1 MLWGVG
7 RFLLLGFPPLAS
19 CLCAFLDG
27 PAPLLA
33 VAVHLRL
40 ECGEERAHIEVGQ
53 QAVEHLV
60 PVAPAAVGLPAV
72 VEQCLEELPRLLVV
86 EFVED
91 AAHGVVV
98 DDERLL
104 PLAPG
109 SGGVVVWFHNDSF
122 FKGLTKKGFFEWQKR
137 GGGTCRRAVRV
148 RPLLFSICVVV
159 LARGRLVPV
168 PCACRRAE
176 AAAGHRARRPP
187 VRRVRGHCRGHPP
200 PVAGPARGGD

>member
-122 FKGLTKKGFFEWQKR
+122 FKGLTKKGFLNGKKGE
-137 GGGTCRRAVRV
+137 GGRAAVRCACV
-148 RPLLFSICVVV
+148 PSSLVYVSWCLRAGGSCPCRALVVV
-159 LARGRLVPV
+159 LK
-168 PCACRRAE
+168 
-176 AAAGHRARRPP
+176 RRP
-187 VRRVRGHCRGHPP
+187 GIGL
-200 PVAGPARGGD
+200 VARPSAA